1 MSQEDKRIWKEAAFG
16 FGIFLAVV
24 VIIITTICLGGAAA
38 GEFVESVGGP
48 TATTTQNNPHL
59 PPYV

>member
-24 VIIITTICLGGAAA
+24 VIVVSVVWFGGAAV
-38 GEFVESVGGP
+38 GDFVESAVGS
-48 TATTTQNNPHL
+48 TATTTQHEFRL
-59 PPYV
+59 AL